1 MRFGILGSFE
11 VADDLGREVPLG
23 GRRQRAVLAILL
35 LHANEV
41 VSSDRLI
48 DELWGDRAPA
58 TAAKTI
64 QVYISK
70 LRRAL
75 GDGVVLTRAGGYMLN
90 CDRADVDV
98 GRFEA
103 LVAEG
108 RRALQTNEPRQ
119 AAEHL
124 RDGLRLWRGQPLL
137 DFVYAPFAQAE
148 VARLEEA
155 RLAAVEDRIEA
166 DLALGNHAELVGELE
181 SLVREHPVRER
192 LRGQLMLALYRA
204 GRQAEALDVYQHA
217 RAHLAEELGLEPSP
231 ALKAIQAQILNQD
244 PALSCSRVSSR
255 DTPDDRISDGSGSPP
270 KIAAAA
276 RLVNRSNLPAPTSPL
291 VGRAEE
297 VSFALELLAGPG
309 VRLLT
314 LWGPGGSGKTRLAL
328 EVAAA
333 AAPRYREGA
342 RIVMLAPI
350 PDRTLMVSELARVL
364 EIAAVSGEPLER
376 TLVSGLSQRELLL
389 VLDNFEHLLV
399 GGEVVAEVLANA
411 RSIDVLA
418 TSREPLRIRGEH
430 RMEVPPLPPQ
440 DAAELFLARARA
452 VRPDLSVDEE
462 DLAAVDRICAR
473 LDGLPLA
480 VELAAAR
487 IAVFAPRRLEARLAE
502 RLALPEGPRDLPE
515 RQRTLA
521 ATIDWS
527 YQLLDPAER
536 GLLAH
541 LSPFIGGVRIDS
553 AESIW
558 GASPLDG
565 LISLA
570 EKSLLRR
577 REDPDGEPRF
587 WMLETVREFVLGR
600 ATAEGV
606 AAAAADQHA
615 EHFHSL
621 AERAA
626 PHLDGKVERR
636 WLDRLESD
644 NANLR
649 AALDHMSQ
657 DHASAALRMAGN
669 LAWFWDVRGYL
680 TEALGR
686 LTETL
691 ASAPRDDPARGR
703 ALVHAGRLMLKLGE
717 PAQARP
723 LLLDGLTTV
732 RRQGD
737 LRLTTLAL
745 AWLGWCSGLLGDHT
759 AAASYYEQA
768 IAAGRAA
775 ADDWALAL
783 ALNGYSGSAP
793 VRANPQRARS
803 LAEEALSLFRSV
815 GDPAGIAVTADTV
828 AQIAL
833 DEGDLELAETLNRE
847 CLEAAREIEHRPVIA
862 GALMLRAVI
871 SLLREDVDSAAEDLH
886 TAIQTSSLLSDT
898 EVAAIALATGATI
911 AEIRQEPVRA
921 AMLWAAFHHVRG
933 AIPEPVA
940 IARLRTMWQPQG
952 PSTPT
957 DQQELN
963 AATIAGA
970 ELELEDA
977 LALAAGTR
985 DTAGAPS

>member
-11 VADDLGREVPLG
+11 VADDHGRDVALG
-23 GRRQRAVLAILL
+23 GKRQRAVLAILL
-35 LHANEV
+35 LHAGEV

-48 DELWGDRAPA
+48 DQLWGGRAPA
-58 TAAKTI
+58 TAAHAI
-64 QVYISK
+64 QVHISK

-75 GDGVVLTRAGGYMLN
+75 GDGVVLTRGGGYVLV

-108 RRALQTNEPRQ
+108 RRALHTNEPRQ
-119 AAEHL
+119 AAQCL
-124 RDGLRLWRGQPLL
+124 RDALRLWRGPPLA
-137 DFVYAPFAQAE
+137 DFAYEPFAQGD

-166 DLALGNHAELVGELE
+166 DLSLGGQAALVGELE
-181 SLVREHPVRER
+181 SLVREHPLRER

-204 GRQAEALDVYQHA
+204 GRQAEALEVYQRA
-217 RAHLAEELGLEPSP
+217 RVHLAEELGLEPSP

-244 PALSCSRVSSR
+244 PGLSRAAMSGR
-255 DTPDDRISDGSGSPP
+255 DTPDESTRDGSGTPADV
-270 KIAAAA
+270 AAAPECMK
-276 RLVNRSNLPAPTSPL
+276 RSNLPAPTSPL
-291 VGRAEE
+291 VGRAQEMAL
-297 VSFALELLAGPG
+297 ALELLAAAE

-333 AAPRYREGA
+333 ALPRYREGA

-350 PDRTLMVSELARVL
+350 ADRALMVSELARVL
-364 EIAAVSGEPLER
+364 EIDPVSGESLER
-376 TLVSGLSQRELLL
+376 TVVSGLSGRELLL

-399 GGEVVAEVLANA
+399 GAEVVAEVLANA
-411 RSIDVLA
+411 PSVDVLA

-430 RMEVPPLPPQ
+430 RMEVPPLPPG
-440 DAAELFLARARA
+440 DAADLFLARASA
-452 VRPDLSVDEE
+452 VRPDISVDEE

-487 IAVFAPRRLEARLAE
+487 VAVFAPRRLEARLAE

-515 RQRTLA
+515 RQRTLT

-527 YQLLDPAER
+527 YQLLDPTER
-536 GLLAH
+536 GLLAR
-541 LSPFIGGVRIDS
+541 LSPFVGGVRVDS

-558 GASPLDG
+558 GAGAVDG

-570 EKSLLRR
+570 ERSLLRR

-587 WMLETVREFVLGR
+587 WMLETVREFVFER
-600 ATAEGV
+600 ATAEAV
-606 AAAAADQHA
+606 APAAAEQHA
-615 EHFHSL
+615 EHFRTL
-621 AERAA
+621 AEQAA
-626 PHLDGKVERR
+626 AHLDGRVERR

-649 AALDHMSQ
+649 AALDQLSQ
-657 DHASAALRMAGN
+657 CDPSAALGMAGH
-669 LAWFWDVRGYL
+669 LAWFWDTRGYM

-703 ALVHAGRLMLKLGE
+703 ALAHGGRIMLKLGE
-717 PAQARP
+717 PAQARS
-723 LLLDGLTTV
+723 LLLEALPIV

-737 LRLTTLAL
+737 LRLTTLVL
-745 AWLGWCSGLLGDHT
+745 AWLGWCSGLLGDYQ
-759 AAASYYEQA
+759 AVASYYEQA
-768 IAAGRAA
+768 IAAGRAGS
-775 ADDWALAL
+775 DDWALAL
-783 ALNGYSGSAP
+783 ALNGYSGSVP

-803 LAEEALSLFRSV
+803 LAEEALSLHRRV
-815 GDPAGIAVTADTV
+815 GDLAGIAFTADTV

-833 DEGDLELAETLNRE
+833 DEGDLELAETRNRE
-847 CLEAAREIEHRPVIA
+847 CLRAAREIEHRPVIA
-862 GALMLRAVI
+862 GALTLRAVI
-871 SLLREDVDSAAEDLH
+871 SLLRDDVDSASDDLH
-886 TAIQTSSLLSDT
+886 TAIQTSPPVDT
-898 EVAAIALATGATI
+898 ELAADALAAGAAIAQ
-911 AEIRQEPVRA
+911 IREEPVRA
-921 AMLWAAFHHVRG
+921 AMLWAASQHVRG

-940 IARLRTMWQPQG
+940 IARLRTICQPQG
-952 PSTPT
+952 PITPT
-957 DQQELN
+957 EQRELN
-963 AATIAGA
+963 AAAIAGA

-977 LALAAGTR
+977 LALAVGTG
-985 DTAGAPS
+985 DAVSALS